1 MSGSNF
7 LDWRFEKQLFPF
19 VIRVLNG
26 FLLIVIALAGVI
38 SIIGGIYMMA
48 NNGEKFGAG
57 LLFGGPIAAALLI
70 LLVRLYSE
78 SITVMFEIR
87 RASGD
92 MLSALRSGPSFGAP
106 SSITSSTTPPIPSLV
121 VPPLPSSPL
130 PPTLPP
136 PPAPVPPPLPGS

>member
-7 LDWRFEKQLFPF
+7 LDWRFEKQMFPV
-19 VIRVLNG
+19 VIRILNG

-38 SIIGGIYMMA
+38 SIVGGIYMMA

-57 LLFGGPIAAALLI
+57 MLFGGPIAAALLI

-87 RASGD
+87 RASND

-106 SSITSSTTPPIPSLV
+106 GSIASSAT
-121 VPPLPSSPL
+121 PPLPSPVA
-130 PPTLPP
+130 PPPPSSSMYPTAPP
-136 PPAPVPPPLPGS
+136 PPASAPPPLPGN

>member
-7 LDWRFEKQLFPF
+7 LDWRFEKQLFPV

-57 LLFGGPIAAALLI
+57 LLFGGPLAAALLI

-92 MLSALRSGPSFGAP
+92 MLSALRSGLRLGA
-106 SSITSSTTPPIPSLV
+106 TSSREPNQAPPRPPQS
-121 VPPLPSSPL
+121 VPPAPPL
-130 PPTLPP
+130 VSAQPPP
-136 PPAPVPPPLPGS
+136 PPAPSGPPPLPGS

>member
-7 LDWRFEKQLFPF
+7 LDWRFEKQLFPV
-19 VIRVLNG
+19 VIRILNG
-26 FLLIVIALAGVI
+26 FLLVVIALAGVI

-87 RASGD
+87 RASND
-92 MLSALRSGPSFGAP
+92 MLLALRSGPTFRTSG
-106 SSITSSTTPPIPSLV
+106 SMTSSATPPLPSPE

-130 PPTLPP
+130 PPPP
-136 PPAPVPPPLPGS
+136 PPASAPPPLPGS

>member
-7 LDWRFEKQLFPF
+7 LDWRFEKQLFPV
-19 VIRVLNG
+19 VIRILNG
-26 FLLIVIALAGVI
+26 FLLVVIGLAGAI

-87 RASGD
+87 RASND
-92 MLSALRSGPSFGAP
+92 MLSALRSGPSFGA
-106 SSITSSTTPPIPSLV
+106 SGSTTSGATPPNPS
-121 VPPLPSSPL
+121 PAAPLPPSSPL
-130 PPTLPP
+130 PQAPPP
-136 PPAPVPPPLPGS
+136 PPASAPPPLPGS